1 MTPQTPVETRKT
13 ALVARHALLSARLAE
28 IGTELG
34 AHQSKDW
41 EDLATEREGDEV
53 LESMG
58 LSGQQELR
66 KIEAALR
73 RITAGT
79 YGTCARCGTAIA
91 PARLDLLPYTPF
103 CRDCATQGEQ

>member
-1 MTPQTPVETRKT
+1 MTAQIALETRKAT
-13 ALVARHALLSARLAE
+13 LVARHAVLSARLAE

-34 AHQSKDW
+34 AHDSKDW
-41 EDLATEREGDEV
+41 DDLAAEREGDEV

-73 RITAGT
+73 RITQGS
-79 YGTCARCGTAIA
+79 YGTCVRCGADIA
-91 PARLDLLPYTPF
+91 PERLDLLPYTPF
-103 CRDCATQGEQ
+103 CRDCAV